1 MIQISYMTEMGI
13 YTYGI
18 PIIVLLIIS
27 EAIYSYLN
35 NLKFYKVEDSA
46 AAFGLLIGNFLVNLG
61 TKGSILVLY
70 FYLYNFRIFTVNDL
84 IPVWMV
90 WIITFIM
97 IDFVYYWYH
106 RCSHRVRFFW
116 AVHMNHHS
124 SEEMNFTV
132 ALRQAWFGPI
142 TKVPFFISMPLIGF
156 DPLIT
161 AVAGVTSTLWGVTGH
176 TQWIGKLGPLEYIF
190 VTPSSH
196 RVHHGSNEKYL
207 DKNYGNLLIVWDRF
221 FGTYEEEKEK
231 VIYGIRE
238 NVKTFNPIKITFF
251 AWVSFIDELKYS
263 KDFKEKVL
271 CFLGRPEWKPKR
283 INNET

>member
-1 MIQISYMTEMGI
+1 MISETTI

-18 PIIVLLIIS
+18 PLIILLIIS
-27 EAIYSYLN
+27 ELIYSHIYK
-35 NLKFYKVEDSA
+35 LKYYKSKDSA
-46 AAFGLLIGNFLVNLG
+46 AAFGLLLGNYAVNLG

-70 FYLYNFRIFTVNDL
+70 FYLYNYRLLTINDL
-84 IPVWMV
+84 MPVWMV
-90 WIITFIM
+90 WILTFVV

-132 ALRQAWFGPI
+132 SLRQAWFGSL

-161 AVAGVTSTLWGVTGH
+161 AVAGVASTLWGVVGH
-176 TQWIGKLGPLEYIF
+176 TQWINKLGPLEYIF

-196 RVHHGSNEKYL
+196 RVHHGSNEEYL
-207 DKNYGNLLIVWDRF
+207 DKNYGNLLIIWDRL
-221 FGTYEEEKEK
+221 FGTFEEEKEK
-231 VIYGIRE
+231 VIYGVRN

-251 AWVSFIDELKYS
+251 EWLSFVNDFKYA
-263 KDFKEKVL
+263 KDFREKIL
-271 CFLGRPEWKPKR
+271 CFVGKPEWKPSR
-283 INNET
+283 IKDEI

>member
-1 MIQISYMTEMGI
+1 MIGESTI

-18 PIIVLLIIS
+18 PIILLLIGS
-27 EAIYSYLN
+27 EIIYSYVYG
-35 NLKFYKVEDSA
+35 LKYYKAKDSA
-46 AAFGLLIGNFLVNLG
+46 AAFGLLLGNYMINLG

-70 FYLYNFRIFTVNDL
+70 FYLYNFRLFTINDL
-84 IPVWMV
+84 LPIWMV
-90 WIITFIM
+90 WILTFIM

-132 ALRQAWFGPI
+132 SLRQAWFGSL
-142 TKVPFFISMPLIGF
+142 TKVPFFIFMPLVGF

-161 AVAGVTSTLWGVTGH
+161 AVAGVASTLWGVIGH
-176 TQWIGKLGPLEYIF
+176 TQWINKLGPIEYIF

-196 RVHHGSNEKYL
+196 RVHHGSNEEYL
-207 DKNYGNLLIVWDRF
+207 DKNYGNLLIIWDRL
-221 FGTYEEEKEK
+221 FGTFEEEKDI
-231 VIYGIRE
+231 VIYGIRN

-251 AWVSFIDELKYS
+251 EWASFFNDLKYAHGL
-263 KDFKEKVL
+263 KEKIL
-271 CFLGRPEWKPKR
+271 CFFGRPEWKPSQIKD
-283 INNET
+283 EF

>member
-1 MIQISYMTEMGI
+1 MTEADI

-18 PIIVLLIIS
+18 PLIILLIIS
-27 EAIYSYLN
+27 EIIYSHVYK
-35 NLKFYKVEDSA
+35 LKYYKSKDSA
-46 AAFGLLIGNFLVNLG
+46 AAFGLLLGNYAVNLG

-70 FYLYNFRIFTVNDL
+70 FYLYNYRLLTINDL
-84 IPVWMV
+84 MPVWMV
-90 WIITFIM
+90 WILTFVV

-132 ALRQAWFGPI
+132 SLRQAWFGSL

-161 AVAGVTSTLWGVTGH
+161 AVAGVASTLWGVVGH
-176 TQWIGKLGPLEYIF
+176 TQWINKLGPLEYIF

-196 RVHHGSNEKYL
+196 RVHHGSNEEYL
-207 DKNYGNLLIVWDRF
+207 DKNYGNLLIIWDRL
-221 FGTYEEEKEK
+221 FGTFEEEKEK
-231 VIYGIRE
+231 VIYGVRN

-251 AWVSFIDELKYS
+251 EWISFINDLKYA
-263 KDFKEKVL
+263 
-271 CFLGRPEWKPKR
+271 
-283 INNET
+283 